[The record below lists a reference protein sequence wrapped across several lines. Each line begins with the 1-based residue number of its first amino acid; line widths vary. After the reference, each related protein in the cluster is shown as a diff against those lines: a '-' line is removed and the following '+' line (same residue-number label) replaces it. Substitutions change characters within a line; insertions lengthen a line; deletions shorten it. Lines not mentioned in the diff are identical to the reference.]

1 MKKFYLII
9 ITLILGSNLLK
20 AQLPSGSYSD
30 YFREG
35 TFLLIEENY
44 DMAQKNFL
52 QAYKIDSSSANI
64 NYNVGA
70 CYLNSATKK
79 SWAERYLAKSIT
91 NISKNYNPDS
101 PSEKGA
107 PPMAYLLYGKALHFN
122 YKFDEA
128 NAQYD
133 IFEKNY
139 AKDKTSK
146 EEVAFLKMQTTY
158 AKELVAAPINVKVEN
173 LGDSIN
179 SEYPDFS
186 PVLSADERMIIYTT
200 RRPNSTG
207 GEKGLDGQYSEDI
220 VVAYKDDNNIW
231 STPKPVSEF
240 INTNGNEA
248 SINLTP
254 DGQTLIVYQDI
265 GKGGGDVFFS
275 TWDGKDWSSLQQFG
289 SDVNTKYWETH
300 ACLSA
305 DNNTLYF
312 VSDRPGG
319 YGGRDIYRCVKLPNG
334 KWSLAQNVGPT
345 INTKYDEDGPFIHP
359 DGITLIFSSNGHKT
373 MGGFDIFVSIIEEDK
388 KFSEPYNMG
397 YPINTPGDDVFFVT
411 SPDGKRGYFSSSKDG
426 GHGEKD
432 IYMMF
437 IPDAKEKPLALFKGG
452 IIPADGEK
460 LPDDLEI
467 VVTNKET
474 GEIVG
479 RYRPKAN
486 GTFSTILPPNKNY
499 NFSYQA
505 KGEEFYNEDLYVT
518 NEVTYQEIKKEI
530 NLEPVSLLG
539 KVKVKSKGVILNT
552 IVLNNAKDKQPISGA
567 KVTLTEKG
575 GVDTNFDTD
584 AKGKKDGTPLAFD
597 KMYTLVA
604 ESNGKKSAVNSFNTV
619 GIKGSK
625 SITQV
630 LFIDGKPAKTFDLFL
645 NVTVVNGK
653 RKPLANTNV
662 TLNGNDGSKYDGV
675 TDAKGH
681 IKNIELFK
689 DVNYD
694 LIGENNG
701 VTSDKVLFTTMN
713 VTAKKVYEKTLVIN
727 SSAIASNNGNNN
739 NGNNNANNNSGN
751 NNGNNNNNGRSTFNG
766 NNTGCGNAV
775 TYGYYFSY
783 DKNDVNEANDWNSLI
798 DAIVAKT
805 KECNPLVKVMSSAS
819 QVPTHAFSSNKELAK
834 SRAENLEAKI
844 KADVA
849 AKGGDASKIDFKS
862 ISQVR
867 GPVYE
872 GDYQNKEKY
881 GKYQYVKVIAK

>member
-1 MKKFYLII
+1 MKKYYLII
-9 ITLILGSNLLK
+9 ITLLFGSQLLK
-20 AQLPSGSYSD
+20 AQLASGSYSD

-35 TFLLIEENY
+35 TFLLMEENY
-44 DMAQKNFL
+44 DMALKNFL
-52 QAYKIDSSSANI
+52 QAYKLDSSSANI
-64 NYNVGA
+64 NYNVGI
-70 CYLNSATKK
+70 CYLNSPAKK
-79 SWAERYLAKSIT
+79 NWAEKYLTKSIT
-91 NISKNYNPDS
+91 NIAKNYNPDNA
-101 PSEKGA
+101 SEKGA
-107 PPMAYLLYGKALHFN
+107 PPLAYFYYGKALHLN

-128 NAQYD
+128 NTQYD
-133 IFEKNY
+133 YFEKNY

-146 EEVAFLKMQTTY
+146 EDVAFMKMQTAY

-200 RRPNSTG
+200 RRNTSTG
-207 GEKGLDGQYSEDI
+207 GEKALDGQYYEDI
-220 VVAYKDDNNIW
+220 VVSYKDDNNFW
-231 STPKPVSEF
+231 SKPKPVSEF

-265 GKGGGDVFFS
+265 GTGGGDVFFS

-319 YGGRDIYRCVKLPNG
+319 FGGRDIYRCVKLPNG
-334 KWSLAQNVGPT
+334 KWSLAQNCGPT

-388 KFSEPYNMG
+388 KFSEPFNMG

-411 SPDGKRGYFSSSKDG
+411 SPDGKRGYFSSSKEG
-426 GHGEKD
+426 GFGEKD

-437 IPDAKEKPLALFKGG
+437 IPDAKEKPLALFKGS
-452 IIPADGEK
+452 ILPADGEK

-467 VVTNKET
+467 IVTNKET

-499 NFSYQA
+499 NFSYQS
-505 KGEEFYNEDLYVT
+505 KGEEFYNEDLYVS
-518 NEVTYQEIKKEI
+518 NDVTYQEIKKEI
-530 NLEPVSLLG
+530 NLEPVNLLG
-539 KVKVKSKGVILNT
+539 KVKVKERGVVLNT
-552 IVLNNAKDKQPISGA
+552 IVLNNPKDKQPVPNA

-575 GVDTNFDTD
+575 GADTNFDVD
-584 AKGKKDGTPLAFD
+584 AKGKKDGTPLVLE
-597 KMYTLVA
+597 KLYVIVA
-604 ESNGKKSAVNSFNTV
+604 EANGKKSAVNSFNTV
-619 GIKGSK
+619 ALKGTR

-630 LFIDGKPAKTFDLFL
+630 LYIDGKPAKTFDLFL
-645 NVTVVNGK
+645 NVLVVNGK
-653 RKPLANTNV
+653 RKPLANSNV
-662 TLNGNDGSKYDGV
+662 TLTGNDGSNYKGV
-675 TDAKGH
+675 TDAKGR
-681 IKNIELFK
+681 IKGIELSK

-694 LIGENNG
+694 ILGENGG
-701 VTSDKVLFTTMN
+701 VISEKVYFTTMN
-713 VTAKKVYEKTLVIN
+713 VNAKKVYEKTLVIDV
-727 SSAIASNNGNNN
+727 APIASNNGKTPKTPKNNENDGN
-739 NGNNNANNNSGN
+739 NGNTTK
-751 NNGNNNNNGRSTFNG
+751 NNGRSTFNG
-766 NNTGCGNAV
+766 ANTGCGSPVN
-775 TYGYYFSY
+775 YGYYFAY
-783 DKNDVNEANDWNSLI
+783 DKNEVNEANDWNSII

-805 KECNPLVKVMSSAS
+805 KECNPVVKIMSSAS
-819 QVPTHAFSSNKELAK
+819 QVPTHAFSSNRELAK

-844 KADVA
+844 RADVA
-849 AKGGDASKIDFKS
+849 AKGGDASKIEFKV
-862 ISQVR
+862 IYQVR

-872 GDYQNKEKY
+872 GDYQNTEKY
-881 GKYQYVKVIAK
+881 GKFQYVKVMAK